1 MSSYGKER
9 GEDEPARYEE
19 HGHGKPGPNP
29 SDPGKCTLRTD
40 AQGKIGC
47 EKLSGCQFDCMLYSV
62 PKDTPNVPQT
72 QWVTEGIFGPGGFTP
87 DPSRYYFCRCVE
99 L

>member
-1 MSSYGKER
+1 MSSYGEKR

-19 HGHGKPGPNP
+19 HEGGKPGPNH
-29 SDPGKCTLRTD
+29 SDPGKCSLQTN
-40 AQGKIGC
+40 AQGYIGC
-47 EKLSGCQFDCMLYSV
+47 EKLPGCQFDCMLYSV
-62 PKDTPNVPQT
+62 PKDNPNVPQT
-72 QWVTEGIFGPGGFTP
+72 EWQTEGIFGPGGFKP